1 MDQAEAVTA
10 YLDSLPPTARQR
22 VEQIRSAIHSVADGL
37 GEKIAY
43 GILTCTLDGRT
54 VCHTGGYAA
63 HVAVYPV
70 PDASGDHAL
79 AERMEPYIAGK
90 GTLKFRTA
98 RSCRSTS
105 SRTSPWPT
113 SPSNLSW
120 RRDLNS
126 QPTHYK
132 CVALPIAPLQQ
143 CP

>member
-22 VEQIRSAIHSVADGL
+22 VEQIRSAVHSVADGL

-43 GILTCTLDGRT
+43 GILTFTLDGRT

-90 GTLKFRTA
+90 GTLKFPHGA
-98 RSCRSTS
+98 EL
-105 SRTSPWPT
+105 P
-113 SPSNLSW
+113 L
-120 RRDLNS
+120 DLIED
-126 QPTHYK
+126 
-132 CVALPIAPLQQ
+132 VALAHLARVRGATRP
-143 CP
+143 